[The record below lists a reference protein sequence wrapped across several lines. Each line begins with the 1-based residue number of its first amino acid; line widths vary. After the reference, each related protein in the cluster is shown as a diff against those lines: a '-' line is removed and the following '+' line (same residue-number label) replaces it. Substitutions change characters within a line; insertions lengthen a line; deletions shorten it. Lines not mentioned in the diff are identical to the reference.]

1 MQAASPESEA
11 KIAAMFD
18 RIAPGYDFL
27 NRLLSMGQDRQW
39 RRAMVSELPH
49 QGDLR
54 LLDIATG
61 TGDVILAAAPNYQ
74 RAQFLGIDISAEMLR
89 LADSKFHAYQSSH
102 PSKSVFQTQQMS
114 MEKLN
119 FADESFN
126 AVTVSFGLRNV
137 VQKEL
142 GISEAFRVLKQGG
155 RFLILEFFMPRSG
168 WLGKLFQWYF
178 RHILPRIGGLFS
190 DRQAYS
196 YLPASVM
203 GFYDPK
209 RMQEVLMAA
218 GFKRPVSRSFLFGA
232 VHLVIAEK

>member
-27 NRLLSMGQDRQW
+27 NRLLSLGQDRRW
-39 RRAMVSELPH
+39 RKALVSELPH
-49 QGDLR
+49 KSDLR
-54 LLDIATG
+54 LLDVATG
-61 TGDVILAAAPNYQ
+61 TGDVVLAAAAKYQ
-74 RAQFLGIDISAEMLR
+74 RAQFVGIDISKEMLR
-89 LADSKFHAYQSSH
+89 LADDKFHSFQLSHSSQCEM
-102 PSKSVFQTQQMS
+102 QTKQMS
-114 MEKLN
+114 MENLV
-119 FADESFN
+119 FPDHSFD
-126 AVTVSFGLRNV
+126 AVSISFGLRNV
-137 VQKEL
+137 VNKEL
-142 GISEAFRVLKQGG
+142 GIREAYRVLKQGG

-190 DRQAYS
+190 DRQAYA

-203 GFYDPK
+203 GFYDPQ
-209 RMQEVLMAA
+209 RMQEVLVTA
-218 GFKRPVSRSFLFGA
+218 GFKTPISRSFLFGA